1 MKNLL
6 ILFLF
11 LFNLSVIAQIVNY
24 LPSNDIIANPERGL
38 QKYSKNIS
46 SSTGNYNLVNQSDLI
61 NWRTGSDKITV
72 IYRYIMLTQFI
83 NNNSLI
89 DGAYLANLQTDFNR
103 IRGAGFKVILRPAYT
118 DSYVSI
124 TQPNKQTIL
133 NHINQ
138 LSNIINLNKDVIISV
153 QGGFIGVYGEW
164 YYTGGST
171 SSDTDGSIEFGDKG
185 NISNSQWLNRKEVVD
200 AMLNNFDVIPIQL
213 RYADAKRKLYGNT
226 QLTNLTAYQ
235 NTSIARVGF
244 YNDAFLNEDGDMGT
258 YNISNCTNPVGTTD
272 YEFIKNSSKYLPMN
286 GETNGINPCDGGFR
300 TSGVNAVFELND
312 LNFSTLNRDYHP
324 TFWGNLTSSQYSEI
338 LRNLG
343 YRLQLNS
350 TTIIVGSNVD
360 FSMNITNSGYANI
373 VNEKK
378 IYLVFKNST
387 SEYKR
392 LLNDA
397 DPRTWV
403 TTHIFSQSIPNDI
416 PVGTY
421 DLYLHIADK
430 NLETR
435 PEYSIRLANS
445 DITFDSNGYNNLNRS
460 IEIVPLTSCVGG
472 ASTWTGVNWIGG
484 VLPSETRNTII
495 NGNFDT
501 ALNGSF
507 DCCNLTVNGNLI
519 VNTADYVTV
528 QNHIEVLGTLIVKNG
543 GKLIP
548 VNDTSTSNGLVSVE
562 RRTTDMKRYD
572 YTYWSSPVNTTIS
585 QVLGGWQ
592 NNYTFEFITSNF
604 SDTQTHINGVFQ
616 SNIPDGQDDAAPFA
630 WTLVGQG
637 DNMISGK
644 GYASMIKS
652 TPSTGVY
659 PRSELVTFIGDLNT
673 GVINYPLVM
682 SSNGSTNNDDFN
694 LVGNPYSSSIKA
706 NDFINENLPNIS
718 GTLAFWAHGGLSNTY
733 SGLLANNFSTFDYAY
748 YNLLGGTA
756 SSSTLGTPSGNGGI
770 KVPTSAIGSGQ
781 GFLVEA
787 ENTNDLIFK
796 PSFMDKVID
805 NTTAVVFFRTSE
817 TQDKKL
823 WVSLSTELGLFSQQL
838 IGYEEG
844 TTLNY
849 EKGWDFIEKAPRQ
862 ALTFY
867 SIENGMKYKIQ
878 ARGDFNVTD
887 VVKLGYKTEV
897 AETFTITVDSIVGIE
912 NVYIKDYGVTHNLPY
927 TFTSEIGEYNDRFEL
942 IYQTSLGTIDF
953 NTNDFYVYPN
963 ATKDYVTIVVKNI
976 EEYEINLYNLLGQKL
991 EINIIGERLN
1001 MKNLSSGLYILE
1013 IKNKKIKQTFKIIK
1027 E

>member
-1 MKNLL
+1 MKKILL
-6 ILFLF
+6 GLLLFI
-11 LFNLSVIAQIVNY
+11 NSVLIAQTTINY
-24 LPSNDIIANPERGL
+24 TENTNIIANPERGMYYHTETHSDSYEL
-38 QKYSKNIS
+38 LTQS
-46 SSTGNYNLVNQSDLI
+46 SLVNLR
-61 NWRTGSDKITV
+61 NTDKITLILRV
-72 IYRYIMLTQFI
+72 FYLENYKNTQI
-83 NNNSLI
+83 PDEYLNNMR
-89 DGAYLANLQTDFNR
+89 TDFNR
-103 IRGAGFKVILRPAYT
+103 ARNAGVKIIVRFAYT
-118 DSYVSI
+118 DSSSQSDASKPIVL
-124 TQPNKQTIL
+124 Q
-133 NHINQ
+133 HIAQ
-138 LSNIINLNKDVIISV
+138 LSTVLNANSDVILCV
-153 QGGFIGVYGEW
+153 QQGFIGAWGEG
-164 YYTGGST
+164 YYTSYFGSNGVLT
-171 SSDTDGSIEFGDKG
+171 AQNIADRNEVLQYELDKFNTIIQVRTPLFKQRFTGTNIPLNSSNAYNGSDSSRLGHHNDSFLSSNSEQGTYSGNNG
-185 NISNSQWLNRKEVVD
+185 NILIERAYVAQE
-200 AMLNNFDVIPIQL
+200 
-213 RYADAKRKLYGNT
+213 T
-226 QLTNLTAYQ
+226 QFTPMGGEA
-235 NTSIARVGF
+235 
-244 YNDAFLNEDGDMGT
+244 NEFPTTFTDNVLSDMNT
-258 YNISNCTNPVGTTD
+258 YNYTYFNSVGYASGIINDWNSNGWLTQ
-272 YEFIKNSSKYLPMN
+272 IKN
-286 GETNGINPCDGGFR
+286 R
-300 TSGVNAVFELND
+300 
-312 LNFSTLNRDYHP
+312 
-324 TFWGNLTSSQYSEI
+324 
-338 LRNLG
+338 LG
-343 YRLQLNS
+343 YRFILDSSTFTKNGNLLSVSISLRNTGFARMFKSRTLYLVLKSSTDTLLEVLPTDMRTWDGNVTINHSFNVVDGNYEAFLWAPDDSLSDSAFAVQFANTGLWDS
-350 TTIIVGSNVD
+350 TT
-360 FSMNITNSGYANI
+360 
-373 VNEKK
+373 
-378 IYLVFKNST
+378 
-387 SEYKR
+387 
-392 LLNDA
+392 
-397 DPRTWV
+397 
-403 TTHIFSQSIPNDI
+403 
-416 PVGTY
+416 
-421 DLYLHIADK
+421 
-430 NLETR
+430 
-435 PEYSIRLANS
+435 
-445 DITFDSNGYNNLNRS
+445 GYNKLNQVF
-460 IEIVPLTSCVGG
+460 EITSTCSQT
-472 ASTWTGVNWIGG
+472 ATWTGVNWIGG
-484 VLPSETRNTII
+484 VPSETINTII

-501 ALNGSF
+501 TLNGSF

-562 RRTTDMKRYD
+562 RRTTNMKRYD

-604 SDTQTHINGVFQ
+604 SDIQTHINGVFQ

-718 GTLAFWAHGGLSNTY
+718 GTLAFWAHTGSLGSGSAY
-733 SGLLANNFSTFDYAY
+733 PGLLANNFSTSDYAY
-748 YNLLGGTA
+748 WNLLGGTA
-756 SSSTLGTPSGNGGI
+756 SASNLGTPSGNGGT

-787 ENTNDLIFK
+787 ENTNDLVFK

-805 NTTAVVFFRTSE
+805 NTTALVFFRTTE

-849 EKGWDFIEKAPRQ
+849 EKGWDFIEKTPRQ

-867 SIENGMKYKIQ
+867 SIENELKYKIQ
-878 ARGDFNVTD
+878 ARGDFDITD
-887 VVKLGYKTEV
+887 VVKLGFKSEV

-942 IYQTSLGTIDF
+942 VYQNSLSIIDL
-953 NTNDFYVYPN
+953 NINDFYVYPN
-963 ATKDYVTIVVKNI
+963 STSDFVNIVVKDLSKYTISLNNI
-976 EEYEINLYNLLGQKL
+976 LGQKL
-991 EINIIGERLN
+991 DVTMIKEDILDMRH
-1001 MKNLSSGLYILE
+1001 LSEGIYILE
-1013 IKNKKIKQTFKIIK
+1013 IKNQDVKQSFKIFK
-1027 E
+1027 K